1 MGDINH
7 EEDNEKDSYQE
18 AREAANNAVDQEA
31 LAASNKTEK
40 IKEITTNLDESSTE
54 ESKEEA

>member
-1 MGDINH
+1 
-7 EEDNEKDSYQE
+7 QE
-18 AREAANNAVDQEA
+18 AREAANIAVDQEA

-40 IKEITTNLDESSTE
+40 SEEISTNLDETSAD